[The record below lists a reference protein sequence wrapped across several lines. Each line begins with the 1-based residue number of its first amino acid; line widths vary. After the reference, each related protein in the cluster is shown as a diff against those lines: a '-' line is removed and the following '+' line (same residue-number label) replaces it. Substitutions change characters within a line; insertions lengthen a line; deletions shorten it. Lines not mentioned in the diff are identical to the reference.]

1 VAKGSSSNLQTFV
14 NSIICFVGS
23 GVLGLPFAFRHI
35 GAVGGVLGLT
45 LITMV
50 SLHCMYLMVDSKR
63 VLQERAVEIRD
74 YADVGFHAFGLP
86 GQVTV
91 SCCILLTQTGFCI
104 AYLIFISES
113 MREVHSQIS
122 KRMWIA
128 LCMPLL
134 VAASWLR
141 SLKAIAKIS
150 FFAALSI
157 GIALFMVLAFD
168 LQALYST
175 SDHGDADYGDASDFG
190 AMKEQRHHK
199 TDSPM
204 APREDD
210 EFGGAGP
217 LVILNFRGIPYFFGV
232 AVYCFE
238 GIGMVLPVL
247 NGMKKPSKFKAIWGG
262 ACISVALLY
271 IIFGLLGYA
280 AFRSNVAD
288 VITTNLPPLYVTNLM
303 KVALCVGLL
312 LTYPLMCVPVIEELE
327 RRLGRTTDETRWD
340 AMLRNLLRS
349 GFVFGTGVVAY
360 MVPKFGVFIS
370 LVGASA
376 SAALAFVLPSLF
388 FLKICYP
395 QLSRMERSRELG
407 CMMFGIVGGVLGTIS
422 ALQDMKEA
430 LR

>member
-1 VAKGSSSNLQTFV
+1 MPSGKSTNVQTFI
-14 NSIICFVGS
+14 NAIICFVGS
-23 GVLGLPFAFRHI
+23 GVLGLPFAFRHVGCI
-35 GAVGGVLGLT
+35 GGVLGLT

-50 SLHCMYLMVDSKR
+50 SLHCMYLMVDSKKA
-63 VLQERAVEIRD
+63 LQERAIEIRD

-86 GQVTV
+86 GQVMV

-113 MREVHSQIS
+113 MREVESSIS
-122 KRMWIA
+122 KRVWIV

-134 VAASWLR
+134 VVASWLR

-157 GIALFMVLAFD
+157 SIALFMVLAFD
-168 LQALYST
+168 LQVLAT
-175 SDHGDADYGDASDFG
+175 GDHGDVDYGSATDFG
-190 AMKEQRHHK
+190 TMKEASHHK
-199 TDSPM
+199 SADPSISPKQT
-204 APREDD
+204 EH
-210 EFGGAGP
+210 FGRTGH

-247 NGMKKPSKFKAIWGG
+247 NGMKKPSSFKAIWGG
-262 ACISVALLY
+262 ACISVSLLY
-271 IIFGLLGYA
+271 IFFGLLGYA
-280 AFRSNVAD
+280 AFRGQVAD
-288 VITTNLPPLYVTNLM
+288 VITTNLPPFYVTNLM

-312 LTYPLMCVPVIEELE
+312 LTYPLMCVPVIEEVE
-327 RRLGRTTDETRWD
+327 RRLGRTTDDTRWQ
-340 AMLRNLLRS
+340 AASRNMLRS
-349 GFVFGTGVVAY
+349 GFVFMTGIVAY

-388 FLKICYP
+388 FLKISY
-395 QLSRMERSRELG
+395 SRLTALQRSRELG
-407 CMMFGIVGGVLGTIS
+407 CMLFGIVGGVLGTMS
-422 ALQDMKEA
+422 ALSDMKEA